1 MSVRH
6 VVRDRQGREQVAHL
20 PQVPG
25 NCPAPEDRLT
35 LITQEQLASATSLA
49 IRRDCGLGDLLML
62 TPIFRAL
69 GQLCP
74 NLKTDL
80 YCHERFHHLF
90 ENNPFVTA
98 QPFADYK
105 SQAPKHDLQADLV
118 AWEAKSPLRDCLD
131 RTSIF
136 AKAFG
141 IVFDGESG
149 FPDYFVSAEEDD
161 AAVTALADCPRPW
174 VAIAPVASQQLR
186 TWTDDGLAVLTRGLL
201 EHGGTVFPVHH
212 TRDLANASYFQHE
225 RVRPQWG
232 VDLRHLAALLA
243 HMDTVVSVDTGPF
256 HLAAAASGYSAQVPL
271 VLLFGNVL
279 ADIRLRWYRRDRCV
293 VVQESGACPHFP
305 CDATGAKCNRDDNG
319 NYPCMAAI
327 SGQQVLDAVLK
338 GLKQ

>member
-1 MSVRH
+1 M
-6 VVRDRQGREQVAHL
+6 
-20 PQVPG
+20 
-25 NCPAPEDRLT
+25 
-35 LITQEQLASATSLA
+35 
-49 IRRDCGLGDLLML
+49 GDLLML
-62 TPIFRAL
+62 TPLLRELSIRYP
-69 GQLCP
+69 QLE
-74 NLKTDL
+74 KHL
-80 YCHERFHHLF
+80 YCPEHFHYLF
-90 ENNPFVTA
+90 ANNHSVWPE
-98 QPFADYK
+98 PLGNYK
-105 SQAPKHDLQADLV
+105 AEASQYDLQADLMSF
-118 AWEAKSPLRDCLD
+118 AERSPVRDCLD

-243 HMDTVVSVDTGPF
+243 YMDTVVSVDTGPF